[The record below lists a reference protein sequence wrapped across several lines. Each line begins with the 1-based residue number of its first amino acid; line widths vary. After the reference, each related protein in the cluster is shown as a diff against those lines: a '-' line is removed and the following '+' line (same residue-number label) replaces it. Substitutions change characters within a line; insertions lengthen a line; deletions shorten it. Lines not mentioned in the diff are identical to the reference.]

1 MAARGNTGAKLGTK
15 RSVREEWNYH
25 SRKTRKT
32 LPRGG
37 MIAQGS
43 AGADCLGGRTSRINS
58 YQYEYTPIVSTR
70 RGDECFYIIIHGPKS
85 YPPNAWTQERVRG
98 FRNHSRHLNH
108 LARHGRSSM

>member
-37 MIAQGS
+37 DDCS
-43 AGADCLGGRTSRINS
+43 GADCLGGRTSRINS

-70 RGDECFYIIIHGPKS
+70 RGRRAFLYHFYIIIQGPNSEYGLNGRAIDRGTDTCASKS
-85 YPPNAWTQERVRG
+85 P
-98 FRNHSRHLNH
+98 H
-108 LARHGRSSM
+108 